1 MSRAVARGGAGSLLL
16 VLLTA
21 AVGFWSLQTTRSG
34 QFAAAAVAASPDVP
48 TIAVSRP
55 RASARA
61 FQAGVSVVIYGNDP
75 FFQHKSEVLLNR
87 LSRLGAN
94 SVSFVVPIFQE
105 GIAGSDVH
113 NDPVRTPSNVKVAI
127 FAAEARKRGFTV
139 MLRPLLDIG
148 TPETA
153 GDWRGTIRPQDRAQ
167 WHRTYRDLLISYA
180 QFAQLNHVEVLDIGS
195 ELDSIEPDASYW
207 NQLIK
212 SIRGVYHGEL
222 TYSSNWAKGY
232 PAFGRSLDFIS
243 VDAYFPLNRPVT
255 ASAAE
260 LATAWQ
266 SWIDRLSR
274 MRKSFG
280 KPLVLTEM
288 GATSLSGSFQQPW
301 IWDNGQPIDLT
312 SQERYYQAACQSV
325 VPRFSGVYWWLFT
338 LDPPAKPALDRGY
351 AVAGKPAEAAL
362 KDCFAT
368 VFKTP

>member
-1 MSRAVARGGAGSLLL
+1 MNRAVGRAGAGPLLL
-16 VLLTA
+16 VVLTA
-21 AVGFWSLQTTRSG
+21 AIGFWSLQTTRSG
-34 QFAAAAVAASPDVP
+34 QYAAAAVVPSPEVP
-48 TIAVSRP
+48 TIAVSHP
-55 RASARA
+55 RASVKA
-61 FQAGVSVVIYGNDP
+61 FQGGVSVVIYGNDP

-105 GIAGSDVH
+105 GVLAGEVH
-113 NDPVRTPSNVKVAI
+113 TDPVRTPSNVKIAI

-153 GDWRGTIRPQDRAQ
+153 TDWRGTIRPQDRAR
-167 WHRTYRDLLISYA
+167 WHRTYRDLLLSYA
-180 QFAQLNHVEVLDIGS
+180 QLAQANHVDVLDIGS
-195 ELDSIEPDASYW
+195 ELDSLEPDATYW

-212 SIRGVYHGEL
+212 SIRGTYHGQI

-243 VDAYFPLNRPVT
+243 VDAYFPLSRPVT
-255 ASAAE
+255 ASAAD
-260 LATAWQ
+260 LAAAWQ
-266 SWIDRLSR
+266 PWIDRLTR

-288 GATSLSGSFQQPW
+288 GATSLIGSFQQPW
-301 IWDNGQPIDLT
+301 IWDNGQPIDP
-312 SQERYYQAACQSV
+312 SAQERYYQGACQSV
-325 VPRFSGVYWWLFT
+325 VPRFSGVYWWLYT
-338 LDPPAKPALDRGY
+338 LDPPAKPALDRSY

-362 KDCFAT
+362 KDCFGT
-368 VFKTP
+368 MPR